1 MLTKKNLVDILE
13 NTIDDAVLSVLLADR
28 STNGNILWCTDDYEI
43 LGTGYSANNPIEISL
58 ISGEKDGIIKPR
70 VEKDTASQQ
79 LRSRE
84 RGEVFTPSWVCNAQN
99 NLVDDAWFG
108 VHRKRFNSEKE
119 SGWTTNYYPISFRE
133 AGGRTWQ
140 DYVKATRLE
149 VSCGEAP
156 YLTSRYDT
164 VTGKYIAVPSRIGLL
179 DRKLRVISEN
189 VTSQQ
194 DWLAWAITAV
204 QNTYGYDLQGDNV
217 LLARENILFSVVEA
231 YYHIFDSLP
240 EKKVI
245 LTLADIISWNIWQMD
260 GIKFV
265 VPNTCHQEIEEQF
278 GLFEIAHEVHECCGC
293 KTGDPYKHNGVY
305 CLIKDWDTGEKIR
318 FVDLMKGAKV

>member
-149 VSCGEAP
+149 VSCGDAP
-156 YLTSRYDT
+156 SLTR
-164 VTGKYIAVPSRIGLL
+164 R
-179 DRKLRVISEN
+179 
-189 VTSQQ
+189 
-194 DWLAWAITAV
+194 
-204 QNTYGYDLQGDNV
+204 
-217 LLARENILFSVVEA
+217 
-231 YYHIFDSLP
+231 
-240 EKKVI
+240 
-245 LTLADIISWNIWQMD
+245 
-260 GIKFV
+260 
-265 VPNTCHQEIEEQF
+265 
-278 GLFEIAHEVHECCGC
+278 
-293 KTGDPYKHNGVY
+293 
-305 CLIKDWDTGEKIR
+305 
-318 FVDLMKGAKV
+318 